1 MTRFLCTGSLAE
13 CLLKGEVTYKILRS
27 QLSVPVGI
35 HRNGVHFSFS
45 ISKRLPPRINES
57 NHPGNRRRLVS
68 VLVNCSVF
76 VGCPGGGCVDRSV
89 VLENG
94 VSDES

>member
-1 MTRFLCTGSLAE
+1 MVFTSVFQSPNGFL
-13 CLLKGEVTYKILRS
+13 R
-27 QLSVPVGI
+27 
-35 HRNGVHFSFS
+35 
-45 ISKRLPPRINES
+45 ES
-57 NHPGNRRRLVS
+57 NPGNRRRLVS

-76 VGCPGGGCVDRSV
+76 AGCPGGGCVDRSV